1 MYYLKAL
8 DVRDR
13 KVLLRMDLD
22 LPQNQ
27 EGFDTTRLEA
37 GMPTLLHLLKKGVE
51 KVHIIGHRGRPN
63 GKKVKK
69 LSLKPIQDLILEM
82 VDEKWHDKITFGENL
97 RYDPGEVKNHKTFAK
112 KLAKGYDLYVN
123 DAFATAHREHA
134 SMVTLPTLLPTVM
147 GRQFE
152 KEIKVLRKIVY
163 NPDRPLTL
171 MLGGAKMEKMEYVD
185 KLFEHFN
192 VFLIGGK
199 LATIRDND
207 NEKTKQ
213 ELEEENRK
221 MIVAELDESGKDLT
235 KDSMEQF
242 ERFIKAS
249 ETVIWNGPV
258 GVYEEDAHAAG
269 TEYLAG
275 TLSRSKVYSYVCGG
289 DTEAAITHFKLE
301 HDKFDHVSTGGGS
314 VMEYLVHGSLPSQ
327 KAIEES
333 QMNFEW
339 EQYLEFV
346 T

>member
-8 DVRDR
+8 DVRNR

-22 LPQNQ
+22 LPENQ
-27 EGFDTTRLEA
+27 EGFDTTRLEY
-37 GMPTLLHLLKKGVE
+37 GLPTLQYLLKKGASQ
-51 KVHIIGHRGRPN
+51 VHIIGHRGRPK

-69 LSLKPIQDLILEM
+69 LSLDPIHKIILEM
-82 VDEKWHDKITFGENL
+82 VDKKWHEKITFGENL
-97 RYDPGEVKNHKTFAK
+97 RYDEGEIKNHKTFAR
-112 KLAKGYDLYVN
+112 KLAKGFDLYVN

-152 KEIKVLRKIVY
+152 KEVKVLRKIVY

-171 MLGGAKMEKMEYVD
+171 MLGGAKMEKIEYVD
-185 KLFEHFN
+185 KLFDHFN

-199 LATIRDND
+199 LATYIDGDNK
-207 NEKTKQ
+207 KTKKQ
-213 ELEEENRK
+213 LEQQNRK
-221 MIVAELDESGKDLT
+221 MIVAKLDESGKDLT
-235 KDSMEQF
+235 PDSMEQF

-249 ETVIWNGPV
+249 ETVVWNGPL
-258 GVYEEDAHAAG
+258 GVYEEEEHAAA

-275 TLSRSKVYSYVCGG
+275 TLSRSKVYSLVCGG
-289 DTEAAITHFKLE
+289 DTEAAITHFGLE
-301 HDKFDHVSTGGGS
+301 HDKFDHVSTGGGA
-314 VMEYLVHGSLPSQ
+314 VMEYLVNGSLPAQ

-333 QMNFEW
+333 QKEFEW

-346 T
+346 S